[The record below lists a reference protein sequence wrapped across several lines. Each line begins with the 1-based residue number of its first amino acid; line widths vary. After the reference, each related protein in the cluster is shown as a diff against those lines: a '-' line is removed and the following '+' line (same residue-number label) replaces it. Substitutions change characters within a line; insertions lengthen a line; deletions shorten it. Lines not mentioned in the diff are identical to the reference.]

1 MTEEQFPPHTGVTE
15 PPKAA
20 QRTFEREPAR
30 RVFAAELREARIQFK
45 DNGDEKSPSYVLM
58 PTGVRA
64 NRIFIVGSLTEKER
78 RGDQNVYYTARIAD
92 PTGVFY
98 ASAGT
103 YQPEAMQQL
112 TKIEAPAFVAVV
124 GKPSIYES
132 PDGAKRTS
140 LRIESITQVD
150 GDTRNCWVLD
160 TAGSTL
166 DRLDLFEQV
175 TVGDSVTAS
184 IPVTQSDATPLPGS
198 TGGATAEDVQKAREH
213 YNTEPEKYRRMVYD
227 ALSQLQL

>member
-1 MTEEQFPPHTGVTE
+1 MTEEQFSPHSGVTE
-15 PPKAA
+15 PTQSA

-45 DNGDEKSPSYVLM
+45 DDADEKSPSYVLM

-103 YQPEAMQQL
+103 YQPEAMQQMA
-112 TKIEAPAFVAVV
+112 KIEAPAFVAVV
-124 GKPSIYES
+124 GKPSVYES
-132 PDGAKRTS
+132 PDGAVRTS
-140 LRIESITQVD
+140 LRVESITQVD

-166 DRLDLFEQV
+166 DRLDLFEHV
-175 TVGDSVTAS
+175 T
-184 IPVTQSDATPLPGS
+184 DATPLPGS
-198 TGGATAEDVQKAREH
+198 TGGATTEDVQKAREH
-213 YNTEPEKYRRMVYD
+213 YNTDPEKYRRMVYD
-227 ALSQLQL
+227 ALSQLQI

>member
-1 MTEEQFPPHTGVTE
+1 MTEEQFSPHMGVTE
-15 PPKAA
+15 PRQSA

-30 RVFAAELREARIQFK
+30 RVFAAELREARVQFK
-45 DNGDEKSPSYVLM
+45 DDADEKSPSYVLM

-64 NRIFIVGSLTEKER
+64 NRIFVVGSLTEKER
-78 RGDQNVYYTARIAD
+78 RGDQNVFYTARIAD

-103 YQPEAMQQL
+103 YQPEAMQQMA
-112 TKIEAPAFVAVV
+112 KIEAPAFVAVV
-124 GKPSIYES
+124 GKPNVYES
-132 PDGAKRTS
+132 PDGAVRTS
-140 LRIESITQVD
+140 LRVESITQVD

-166 DRLDLFEQV
+166 DRLDLFERV
-175 TVGDSVTAS
+175 THT
-184 IPVTQSDATPLPGS
+184 TDATHLPGS
-198 TGGATAEDVQKAREH
+198 TGGATPEDVQKAREH
-213 YNTEPEKYRRMVYD
+213 YNTNPEKYRRMVYD